1 MVIVIPS
8 SVTFIFLK
16 VPSKSALTAFSFLQ
30 SIEPSDAIVVLVD
43 VSVNRLPLILTDLLP
58 LILIVP
64 LALSVISSAIASIA
78 DLSSPVVG
86 SFLMYAS
93 RLADVA

>member
-1 MVIVIPS
+1 M
-8 SVTFIFLK
+8 
-16 VPSKSALTAFSFLQ
+16 PSKSALTAFSFLQ
-30 SIEPSDAIVVLVD
+30 SIEPSAEIVVLVD

-58 LILIVP
+58 LTLIVP

-93 RLADVA
+93 RLAVVA